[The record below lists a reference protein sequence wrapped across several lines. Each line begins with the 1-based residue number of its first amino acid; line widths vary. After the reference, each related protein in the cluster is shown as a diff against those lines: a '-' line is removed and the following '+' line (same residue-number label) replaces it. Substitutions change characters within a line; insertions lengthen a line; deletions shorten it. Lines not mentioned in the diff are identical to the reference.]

1 MDPVSAAG
9 TAAQFL
15 MLAYAVSSR
24 ITRYCKS
31 TAHVPAIY
39 QDLSTQ
45 IPLLAELFR
54 SLEGDPAVNPDQRL
68 ELVLKGCIRNLTALN
83 KILTKV
89 LPEKGDSVASR
100 VLKALRS
107 VNAENTAK
115 ECKAELESY
124 KTTLTLYLS
133 TQSSVK
139 AAAAAAAAP
148 PPPPTY
154 YYLPTLGQGPAKFVG
169 RKDTLEAIDRVV
181 KAQGRDADTR
191 IAVLLGMGG
200 QGKTSLAIEYCRRE
214 KTRAHFKT
222 ILWVNSIS
230 TLSIQRSF
238 AEIAKNILALSG
250 EQRTFANIQAQ
261 ITFVHG
267 VVEKQ
272 GGHWLLVFDNYDWP
286 QKVKNILDYTPNSNS
301 GSGESSGA
309 VIMTTRHADVAPLG
323 TLIPVNGMNE
333 ADAVEL
339 LLQRTGHARTIAHLT
354 QARAVVK
361 VLGYLPLA
369 IDQSAAYIRARKI
382 SPEEF
387 LDHYKHRKEKIL
399 KDVPH
404 IWEYQRSLGEG
415 EGETETP
422 LGVFTTWEMSFLQAQ
437 EHSPIGADSLGHF
450 LSALAFFGPLYV
462 RMEMFQAYFEGM
474 RAAGGSTSIPSWIKP
489 FTNGSSWDKFVYQD
503 VVVFLA
509 DLSLVRH
516 VSGGDDNDLNDA
528 SGFCTLSL
536 HPLVRDWIQLRIPP
550 SERHQHSIEAL
561 LILAHYIKSAGIDYR
576 DWALK
581 VRLQALSHVDASLEL
596 QGTYAADWA
605 DGSSYNELRIALKV
619 ICTFYTDNGRYD
631 EAERICREVL
641 LASLKAQASW
651 EKIAS
656 TEAQLTDI
664 LLLQGRYTEVEE
676 ALTRLLSSKRT
687 EADSAVSKL
696 ASDQGQVRKTK
707 TKVHMLKNLAR
718 SLFKQGRYDE
728 AVAMYHDAL
737 RQQALF
743 LPSNDLA
750 VLNTREL
757 LAQVY
762 RNQGQHEKAIEIYT
776 MVLDAYRASGLS
788 NHLEA
793 LHCMVNL
800 ANTYRAQAR
809 YDLATQLYQTAS
821 REVSARLHADHP
833 TALSTKLFMAINLR
847 ELQRYDEAEDAFRD
861 VIERSARVLGLLHPD
876 TLKATMNYAI
886 LCDRSGK
893 TVEAEELYRTTLD
906 GREKRLGV
914 DNPYTL
920 RTVERLVSLIWSQ
933 GRREEALSI
942 TTRTLEAQKRR
953 SHSGP
958 LPPLPSAPG
967 TPTGTVLEYKDPGS
981 GSDTDTEI
989 DPKSTAAKDTAVVKA
1004 QYRPIERLFEAA
1016 VARDLEALD
1025 AAHRDRI
1032 ETQKS
1037 LAAVYSSQGR
1047 TEEAQRLEDLARAGE
1062 EILRQRLGVEAVA
1075 AGRHRLDSDATLV
1088 QGASDLLLADS
1099 PIEDPS
1105 PPYSEKGE

>member
-9 TAAQFL
+9 TAVQFL
-15 MLAYAVSSR
+15 MLAYVVSSR
-24 ITRYCKS
+24 IKEYCRS

-39 QDLSTQ
+39 QDLSTH
-45 IPLLAELFR
+45 IPLLADLFR
-54 SLEGDPAVNPDQRL
+54 NLQRDPSVNPDQRL
-68 ELVLKGCIRNLTALN
+68 EQVLKECIRNLTTLN

-89 LPEKGDSVASR
+89 LPERGDSVAAR

-107 VNAENTAK
+107 VKAEDRAK
-115 ECKAELESY
+115 ECKAELEGY
-124 KTTLTLYLS
+124 KATLTLYLS
-133 TQSSVK
+133 AQASFKS
-139 AAAAAAAAP
+139 AAAAAAP
-148 PPPPTY
+148 PPPLTY
-154 YYLPTLGQGPAKFVG
+154 YYLPPLGQGQAKFVG
-169 RKDTLEAIDRVV
+169 RKDTLVAIDRIV
-181 KAQGRDADTR
+181 KARGRDADTR
-191 IAVLLGMGG
+191 VAVLLGMGG
-200 QGKTSLAIEYCRRE
+200 QGKTSLAIEYCRHK

-222 ILWVNSIS
+222 ILWINSIS

-238 AEIAKNILALSG
+238 VEIAKNILALSG
-250 EQRTFANIQAQ
+250 EQRAFANIQAQ
-261 ITFVHG
+261 ITFVHS

-301 GSGESSGA
+301 SSGA

-323 TLIPVNGMNE
+323 TLIPVHGMNE

-339 LLQRTGHARTIAHLT
+339 LLQRTGHDRTIAHLT

-369 IDQSAAYIRARKI
+369 IDQSAAYIRSRKI

-404 IWEYQRSLGEG
+404 IWEYQRSLGDG
-415 EGETETP
+415 GDETETP
-422 LGVFTTWEMSFLQAQ
+422 LGVFTTWEMSFVQAE
-437 EHSPIGADSLGHF
+437 EHSPIGADYLGHF
-450 LSALAFFGPLYV
+450 LSTLAFFGPLYV
-462 RMEMFQAYFEGM
+462 RMEMFQAYFEGLH
-474 RAAGGSTSIPSWIKP
+474 AASATIPSWIRA
-489 FTNGSSWDKFVYQD
+489 FSSGSTWDKFVYQD

-509 DLSLVRH
+509 DLSLVQYAR
-516 VSGGDDNDLNDA
+516 DDDDGDLNDA

-550 SERHQHSIEAL
+550 NSRRQHSIEAL
-561 LILAHYIKSAGIDYR
+561 LVLGHYIKSAGIDYR
-576 DWALK
+576 NWPLK

-596 QGTYAADWA
+596 QSNYAADWA
-605 DGSSYNELRIALKV
+605 DGSSYNELRVAFRG
-619 ICTFYTDNGRYD
+619 ICTFNTDNGRYD
-631 EAERICREVL
+631 EAERICKEVL
-641 LASLKAQASW
+641 ANTKAQGNW
-651 EKIAS
+651 GEIAS

-676 ALTRLLSSKRT
+676 AITRLLSSKST
-687 EADSAVSKL
+687 ATGS
-696 ASDQGQVRKTK
+696 ASDQGEESKTK
-707 TKVHMLKNLAR
+707 TRVHLLKNLAR

-728 AVAMYHDAL
+728 AVSMYHDTL

-743 LPSNDLA
+743 LPSNHLD

-762 RNQGQHEKAIEIYT
+762 RNQGQHGKAIELYT
-776 MVLDAYRASGLS
+776 TVLDAYRASGLS
-788 NHLEA
+788 DHLEA

-809 YDLATQLYQTAS
+809 YDLATLLYQTAS
-821 REVSARLHADHP
+821 REVSAKLHADHP
-833 TALSTKLFMAINLR
+833 TALSTKMFMAINLR
-847 ELQRYDEAEDAFRD
+847 ELQRYEEAEDAFRD

-893 TVEAEELYRTTLD
+893 AVEAEELYRTTLD

-920 RTVERLVSLIWSQ
+920 RTVERLVSLLWNQ
-933 GRREEALSI
+933 DRREEALEI
-942 TTRTLEAQKRR
+942 TTRTLAAQKRK

-967 TPTGTVLEYKDPGS
+967 TPTGTAPPEYQDP
-981 GSDTDTEI
+981 EI
-989 DPKSTAAKDTAVVKA
+989 DPKATVKSH
-1004 QYRPIERLFEAA
+1004 YRPIETLFEAA
-1016 VARDLEALD
+1016 VARDTAALD

-1037 LAAVYSSQGR
+1037 LAAVYTSQGR
-1047 TEEAQRLEDLARAGE
+1047 VEEAQRLEGLARAGE
-1062 EILRQRLGVEAVA
+1062 EILRQILGLEVT
-1075 AGRHRLDSDATLV
+1075 AGQRYRLDSDTTLV
-1088 QGASDLLLADS
+1088 QGGGPDSLLADS
-1099 PIEDPS
+1099 PVDDPS
-1105 PPYSEKGE
+1105 PPYSEQSE

>member
-24 ITRYCKS
+24 ITKYCRAS
-31 TAHVPAIY
+31 ANVPVIY

-68 ELVLKGCIRNLTALN
+68 EAVINGCIRNLTTLN

-139 AAAAAAAAP
+139 AAAAAAAP
-148 PPPPTY
+148 PAPPTY

-222 ILWVNSIS
+222 ILWINSIS

-286 QKVKNILDYTPNSNS
+286 QKVKNILEYTPPNSNS
-301 GSGESSGA
+301 TSGSSSGA

-339 LLQRTGHARTIAHLT
+339 LLQRTGHARTVAHLT
-354 QARAVVK
+354 QARAVVR

-369 IDQSAAYIRARKI
+369 IDQSAAYIRSRKI

-415 EGETETP
+415 EGGTETP

-437 EHSPIGADSLGHF
+437 EHSPIDADSLGHF
-450 LSALAFFGPLYV
+450 LSTLAFFGPLYV

-474 RAAGGSTSIPSWIKP
+474 RSTSIPSWLKP
-489 FTNGSSWDKFVYQD
+489 FSNGATWDKFVYQD

-509 DLSLVRH
+509 DLSLIQH

-550 SERHQHSIEAL
+550 SERRQHSIEAL
-561 LILAHYIKSAGIDYR
+561 LVLDHYIKSAGIDYR
-576 DWALK
+576 DWTLK

-596 QGTYAADWA
+596 QCTYAANWA
-605 DGSSYNELRIALKV
+605 DGSSYNELRIAFKA

-631 EAERICREVL
+631 EAERICKDVL
-641 LASLKAQASW
+641 LASIKAQASW

-664 LLLQGRYTEVEE
+664 FLLQGRYTEVEE
-676 ALTRLLSSKRT
+676 ALTRLLSSKSST
-687 EADSAVSKL
+687 ETDSTA
-696 ASDQGQVRKTK
+696 DQGQVRKTK

-893 TVEAEELYRTTLD
+893 TLEAEELYRTTLD

-920 RTVERLVSLIWSQ
+920 RTVERLVSLLWSQ
-933 GRREEALSI
+933 GRREEALAI
-942 TTRTLEAQKRR
+942 TTRTLAAQKRR
-953 SHSGP
+953 SRSGP
-958 LPPLPSAPG
+958 LPPLSSAPG
-967 TPTGTVLEYKDPGS
+967 TPTGSTLVYEDPDSDAELDPAEPKGKTV
-981 GSDTDTEI
+981 
-989 DPKSTAAKDTAVVKA
+989 AKA
-1004 QYRPIERLFEAA
+1004 QYHPIETLFEAA

-1047 TEEAQRLEDLARAGE
+1047 VEEAQRLEGLARDGE
-1062 EILRQRLGVEAVA
+1062 ELLRQRLGVEAVA
-1075 AGRHRLDSDATLV
+1075 ASRHRLDSDVTLV
-1088 QGASDLLLADS
+1088 QGVSDLLADS